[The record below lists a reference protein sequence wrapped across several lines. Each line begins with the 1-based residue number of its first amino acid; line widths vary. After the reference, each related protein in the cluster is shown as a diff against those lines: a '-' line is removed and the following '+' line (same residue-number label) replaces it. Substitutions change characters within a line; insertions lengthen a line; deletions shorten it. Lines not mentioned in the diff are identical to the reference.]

1 MKSEIADIFYNLH
14 VTAFD
19 PYEWRIK
26 NFPRIASVFMEPI
39 MYKHLT
45 GKLICKLN
53 NHLFWIALFQPF
65 SLIVSVELEA
75 KKIEAA
81 DIFVA

>member
-39 MYKHLT
+39 YVQTFDRQSNL
-45 GKLICKLN
+45 
-53 NHLFWIALFQPF
+53 Q
-65 SLIVSVELEA
+65 
-75 KKIEAA
+75 IE
-81 DIFVA
+81 